1 MNLKEYNLSQ
11 KVKSCKRK
19 MIVSAYQP
27 FFAPFSGFFYK
38 ALLSDIMVILDDV
51 QFPQRTTWLTRNRF
65 KNDQGIL
72 WITIPVWRK
81 GLGLQKINEVKIYP
95 EGNWRKKHLTS
106 LKTAYANAPYLEEH
120 LDFMTEIFSEKF
132 ENLIDLN
139 MCIIQHL
146 KKHLMLE
153 TPLVLLS
160 TLGIKAKGNELII
173 ELCKKIGSSEY
184 LAQRSAKKYLD
195 EDMFSSAGIRLTF
208 FTPPSPVYPQLWGD
222 FIHNLSSFDLL
233 FNCGPKSSEILSLR

>member
-1 MNLKEYNLSQ
+1 
-11 KVKSCKRK
+11 
-19 MIVSAYQP
+19 MIISAYQP

-65 KNDQGIL
+65 KNDQGAL

-81 GLGLQKINEVKIYP
+81 GLGLQKINEVKICP

-106 LKTAYANAPYLEEH
+106 LKTAYADTPYFKEH
-120 LDFMTEIFSEKF
+120 LDFITQIFSEEF

-146 KKHLMLE
+146 KKHLMIE
-153 TPLVLLS
+153 APLVLLS
-160 TLGIKAKGNELII
+160 TLSIKAKGNELII
-173 ELCKKIGSSEY
+173 EICKKMGSSEY

-195 EDMFSSAGIRLTF
+195 EDMFSSAGIRLIF
-208 FTPPSPVYPQLWGD
+208 FAPPSPVYPQLWGD
-222 FIHNLSSFDLL
+222 FIHNLSAFDLL
-233 FNCGPKSSEILSLR
+233 FNCGPKSGEILSLR